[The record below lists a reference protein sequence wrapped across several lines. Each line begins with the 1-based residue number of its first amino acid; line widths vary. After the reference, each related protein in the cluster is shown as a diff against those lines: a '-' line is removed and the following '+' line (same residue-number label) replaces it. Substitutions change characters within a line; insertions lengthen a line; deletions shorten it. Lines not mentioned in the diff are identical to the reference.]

1 MPLEDVTRRNGTMA
15 SCEPCRKRKARCDH
29 GQPVCGDCARRGFH
43 FRCVYH
49 PAPMSK
55 PRRVAKRRVA
65 TTTSSSQTDEA
76 PFPTPT
82 QSLPLPSSSTDDAA
96 AATGQEVFLAD
107 ANLVRSIAH
116 THDFSQRSF
125 EASHEE
131 RAATLR
137 SVLEQLFDPERTKR
151 LADLVAKYYGHGK
164 SSLTPGCLI
173 APPVLCCL
181 EKAVG
186 MFKSGT
192 REERARC
199 LGEMIL
205 SETAKPVV
213 IDATTTPEKFMGI
226 FKDYAIRLEYL
237 GIIFAIAAWAGQIE
251 PDNGERR
258 KSFVSSMLYCSGT
271 CLRITREIAT
281 VNDMSLWLG
290 HHYYILVA
298 TDKGHSSESG
308 ALVYYEASSDESK
321 GEQTWKCMGDLISD
335 AVAFG
340 IFQDSFNKKDAPFFL
355 TQWRQKFFYD
365 LYSKDKFLAN
375 LFARP
380 PRLLKIYSDVQKP
393 WELPD
398 EFLLGATEA
407 DAAARLTPDGWDRHR
422 VLSPASWIRLRSITG
437 EIAETVLKFR
447 FQSATEDTVT
457 ELKNTSRRNWML
469 WATIPQH
476 LRYSPRSW
484 SEYPDSD
491 ACFMLTSVFLTFLHC
506 DILALIQELGSF
518 RRRQASFHIRF
529 AYIMLWDGLSPAIVL
544 ARQLLNMARNGP
556 DVAAAS
562 LPPDMDRARIVRILS
577 VFVSQL
583 ESVAAP
589 GEPNYD
595 LCKQA
600 GMAISYALDESLRG
614 PQAQTTSDKASA
626 LVDVSDAD
634 VLEEFDLSEW
644 AGMIDWAGGHGQGD
658 WPIA

>member
-1 MPLEDVTRRNGTMA
+1 
-15 SCEPCRKRKARCDH
+15 
-29 GQPVCGDCARRGFH
+29 
-43 FRCVYH
+43 
-49 PAPMSK
+49 MSK

-107 ANLVRSIAH
+107 ANLVRCIAH

-131 RAATLR
+131 RAATLG
-137 SVLEQLFDPERTKR
+137 SVLEQLFDPERTKK

-205 SETAKPVV
+205 SETANPVV
-213 IDATTTPEKFMGI
+213 IDANTTPESFMGI
-226 FKDYAIRLEYL
+226 FKDHAIRLEYL

-251 PDNGERR
+251 PDDSERR

-298 TDKGHSSESG
+298 TDKGHSS
-308 ALVYYEASSDESK
+308 
-321 GEQTWKCMGDLISD
+321 EQTWKCMGDLISD

-407 DAAARLTPDGWDRHR
+407 DAATRLTPDGWDRHR

-484 SEYPDSD
+484 TECPDSD

-506 DILALIQELGSF
+506 DFSIWRILEKQDAESKRQLIKIAGEILALIQELGSF
-518 RRRQASFHIRF
+518 RRRQASFHVRF

-544 ARQLLNMARNGP
+544 ARQLLDMARNGP
-556 DVAAAS
+556 DVAVAS
-562 LPPDMDRARIVRILS
+562 SPPDMDRARIVRILS

-614 PQAQTTSDKASA
+614 PQARTTSDEASA
-626 LVDVSDAD
+626 SVNVSDAD
-634 VLEEFDLSEW
+634 TLDEFDLSEW
-644 AGMIDWAGGHGQGD
+644 TGMIDWAGGHGQGD